1 MNSNNPNKTL
11 RQEIAEVIAAEKKVA
26 AELAEQQRR
35 AEDQSRMEQDLA
47 DTVRAEPIIAT
58 IREKVLAPDRA
69 NWKELMILTKSQVFV
84 PDTHSD
90 SDILLVDG
98 AAKLVRDYCR
108 DNEIMVRIV
117 PERRDGQY
125 SITSSTG
132 RYIMSICVK

>member
-11 RQEIAEVIAAEKKVA
+11 RQEIAEVIVAEQRVA
-26 AELAEQQRR
+26 AELAEQQRT
-35 AEDQSRMEQDLA
+35 AEDQSRMEQHLA

-69 NWKELMILTKSQVFV
+69 NWKELMTLTESQVFV

-90 SDILLVDG
+90 RDILLVDG
-98 AAKLVRDYCR
+98 AAKQVRDYCR

-132 RYIMSICVK
+132 NYIMSICVK

>member
-1 MNSNNPNKTL
+1 MNTYNPNKTL

-26 AELAEQQRR
+26 AELAEQQRT
-35 AEDQSRMEQDLA
+35 AEDQSRIEQHLA
-47 DTVRAEPIIAT
+47 DTVRAEAIIAT

-69 NWKELMILTKSQVFV
+69 NWKELMTLTESQVFV

-90 SDILLVDG
+90 SDILLFDG
-98 AAKLVRDYCR
+98 AAKQVRDYCR

-132 RYIMSICVK
+132 NYIMSICVK